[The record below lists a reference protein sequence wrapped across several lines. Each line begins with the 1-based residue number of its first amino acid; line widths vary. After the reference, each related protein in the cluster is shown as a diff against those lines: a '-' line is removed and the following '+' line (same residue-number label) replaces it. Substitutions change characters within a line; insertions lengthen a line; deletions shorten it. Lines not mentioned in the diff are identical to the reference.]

1 MLASTWAH
9 NKRSTIVVF
18 RLKRINK
25 SSTLKLSQIIA
36 LILLPTIFNTA
47 QAAPPF
53 TFRCVDIISDRAF
66 KFEIPADGK
75 GSLKIARGFPV
86 RASSKLRLTRFD
98 SKTSFRFG
106 SEVEGG
112 IFRNGIFYYH
122 RHDSGTGTRV
132 VSGTCRI
139 I

>member
-1 MLASTWAH
+1 MF
-9 NKRSTIVVF
+9 K
-18 RLKRINK
+18 LKRTNK
-25 SSTLKLSQIIA
+25 SSTLKVFKIIA
-36 LILLPTIFNTA
+36 VMLLPAIFNTA
-47 QAAPPF
+47 QGSPPF

-86 RASSKLRLTRFD
+86 RASSKLQLTRFD

-106 SEVEGG
+106 NEVEGG